1 MRLARHR
8 GGREDAR
15 SMTTDD
21 PSRAWAALSQR
32 LAGLGQDLA
41 APPFPVGARET
52 AEGYRYLARLT
63 VLGLQWA
70 VEFDDPD
77 TPAFYRHDDDI
88 TKWGGPNVDNRYLR
102 ARVRGD
108 HAYRIVGNGSSSH
121 GFVISALEGDMQL
134 EEYGVYSEVW
144 HDELVRDDD
153 GNFEL
158 VVSAE
163 RETSAP
169 NWMPLHPQTGNITI
183 REYFNDWSR
192 ETPVE
197 FRIERIGGEGEPA
210 PPVTAEQIARRLD
223 DATRWIDRSLH
234 YWNRYVADAR
244 DKCGPNTLQPAR
256 SALGGAKDIAY
267 GFGFCDLGDD
277 EAFVIEGEPPDA
289 WFWNYLLYNMGWF
302 ESLDIARVS
311 SRNGTQIAVD
321 PDGRFRLVITHRDPG
336 VPNWIDTTG
345 LRETMI
351 AYRYVRTASKPVPT
365 GRVVKLADLDRV
377 LPPSTPRVTPDQR
390 RDEIAIRQRHLAAR
404 FRR

>member
-1 MRLARHR
+1 M
-8 GGREDAR
+8 
-15 SMTTDD
+15 STTND
-21 PSRAWAALSQR
+21 PSAAWTRLTQR
-32 LAGLGQDLA
+32 LAGLGTDLA
-41 APPFPVGARET
+41 QPPFPVGPRET
-52 AEGYRYLARLT
+52 AEGYRYLGRLT

-70 VEFDDPD
+70 VEFNDPD

-88 TKWGGPNVDNRYLR
+88 TKWGGPNVDNRYMR

-108 HAYRIVGNGSSSH
+108 NAYRIVGNGSSSH

-144 HDELVRDDD
+144 HDQLTCDAG

-163 RETSAP
+163 RDANAP

-192 ETPVE
+192 DTPGE
-197 FRIERIGGEGEPA
+197 FRIERIGGEGQPA
-210 PPVTAEQIARRLD
+210 SPVTTQQIAQRLD
-223 DATRWIDRSLH
+223 EATRWIDVSLH
-234 YWNRYVADAR
+234 YWNRYVAAAR
-244 DKCGPNTLQPAR
+244 DNNEPNSLQPAR

-267 GFGFCDLGDD
+267 GFGFCDLADD

-289 WFWNYLLYNMGWF
+289 WFWNFLLYNGGWF
-302 ESLDIARVS
+302 ESLDIASPS
-311 SRNGTQIAVD
+311 SRNGTQITID
-321 PDGRFRLVITHRDPG
+321 PDGRYRLVIAHRDPG
-336 VPNWIDTTG
+336 VANWIDTTG

-351 AYRYVRTASKPVPT
+351 AYRYVRTATKPVPS
-365 GRVVKLADLDRV
+365 GRLVKFADLDQV
-377 LPPSTPRVTPDQR
+377 IPPSTARVSAEER
-390 RDEIAIRQRHLAAR
+390 RAEIAMRQRHLAAR

>member
-1 MRLARHR
+1 
-8 GGREDAR
+8 
-15 SMTTDD
+15 
-21 PSRAWAALSQR
+21 LSQR
-32 LAGLGQDLA
+32 LSGLGRDLA
-41 APPFPVGARET
+41 ASPFPVGSRET
-52 AEGYRYLARLT
+52 AEGYRYLARLA

-70 VEFDDPD
+70 VEFNDPD

-102 ARVRGD
+102 ARVKGD
-108 HAYRIVGNGSSSH
+108 RAYRITGRGSSSH

-144 HDELVRDDD
+144 HDELTYDGD

-158 VVSAE
+158 VVSAD
-163 RETSAP
+163 RDSSAS

-183 REYFNDWSR
+183 REYFNDWTR
-192 ETPVE
+192 ETPRE
-197 FRIERIGGEGEPA
+197 FAIERIGGEGDPPA
-210 PPVTAEQIARRLD
+210 PVTGAQIAERLD
-223 DATRWIDRSLH
+223 EATRWIATSLH
-234 YWNRYVADAR
+234 YWNRYMADAR
-244 DKCGPNTLQPAR
+244 EKCGVNALQPAR

-302 ESLDIARVS
+302 ESLDIASAS
-311 SRNGTQIAVD
+311 SRNGTQITVD
-321 PDGRFRLVITHRDPG
+321 PDGRFRLVIAHRDPG
-336 VPNWIDTTG
+336 VANWIDTTG

-351 AYRYVRTASKPVPT
+351 AYRYVRTATKPVPS
-365 GRVVKLADLDRV
+365 GRVVKFADLDRE
-377 LPPSTPRVTPDQR
+377 LPSSTTRMTADERRTEIAQR
-390 RDEIAIRQRHLAAR
+390 RRHLADR